1 MNNKNKIVIPKSW
14 MIIILI
20 ISIEI
25 MLVSYLGT
33 NAILRKIAGKTQN
46 YLLSEVEP
54 KELGEDADSWKL
66 KTMFIERDDDGTE
79 TQTDDITWNAIDYN
93 ESKIITVQINYS
105 NTNTKQAYAPG
116 ELKIVVPNLGKTK
129 YWYHNYNGEEVKDVV
144 YYIADEISASDPYS
158 EEEKEKWNW
167 SYEYDALNEVCVF
180 TNNEEIEAGT
190 SCEGSIQMSYNF
202 NNMNSMINGTDLNIK
217 ATLNNEAES
226 NNIHFAFTSKKD
238 TFYSEVSTYKIS
250 NYEGLP
256 ENATEYVW
264 VKYNFCVNRQID
276 GIRCRINEPTL
287 KIDIP
292 KNSILV
298 NKNFEEV
305 IANNGKYILPI
316 EIPYTSNYFYIG
328 YLESEYKDKQIENT
342 FEVYGEYGDYDSD
355 RDFTGEQELL
365 TNKEITIN
373 INDFLIDTNNLY
385 EITQSD
391 NYFYCA
397 GSYQNIKD
405 GLARYYFGIKPKI
418 NYVDGKITARI
429 GNDVLAITAEDGSY
443 RKLEDD
449 EYYFAKIIVP
459 VFRNLND
466 NEIPEGKYTYSIF
479 VRYANEENYVLYEK
493 NLKNTKSEQTISFT
507 EENIVGWY
515 IEIYDLEESCKLSRD
530 SYIDS
535 LESHLKIHVQD
546 NITNSGKIYNWAY
559 LQAYK
564 KDSNGELVLQNERDL
579 EKQPY
584 SEIEKQIDLPNYDKK
599 YYRVNLQRTFLS
611 YDYTENRLL
620 GSCNS
625 EIQNI
630 KVKDGD
636 FYIKTDLITY
646 IENARFGSHIFT
658 EFNGWKNCYIFDKEI
673 ELDMTEEEIK
683 NSIRGYNWDKVLKNN
698 KTTFKSEEE
707 FNEFIKDCV
716 TVKIDRN
723 YKNIGKN
730 YVEIIYDFREVPLD
744 LSNFMNDCYN
754 GDLGIYI
761 YFNLKVSYED
771 YKMNRNIY
779 SYNIYTMNLD
789 DDDSY
794 ELKYS
799 NKDYE
804 DIDEDGDITEMIESS
819 SQSITL
825 VYAGET
831 KQELQMSMQTVS
843 TNNKYVIENALTYK
857 DYPYSYKLRVTAGP
871 NDLTN
876 VVVYNEIETEGE
888 GWKGSFQ
895 GVDTSVAESQGYN
908 VKVYYSEI
916 TGNGSI
922 KDDPNWKEYIEGV
935 TDKTKVKAIAFDY
948 GNSIIKSGNV
958 TYVLINMRGNSQD
971 EVEGVYAQN
980 RCHIEWSPID
990 ILGNV
995 IGDAQGI
1002 QSNTTEIGF
1011 ATGTKN
1017 YDVTLQWPEELEK
1030 PENVTINLIRDG
1042 EIVKTIELNEEDE
1055 WKGVFEE
1062 NEIYTVIDGSLTE
1075 SDYKIQIIENSGG
1088 DASDNEYFYNVEEE
1102 KEKDGFIIEAYGNA
1116 TKELSYKVQYISLE
1130 DGKEQIKEEIV
1141 KSKTVNSSE
1150 PNTLKFD
1157 RTLVNSIYEGYE
1169 IKRTEPQT
1177 IASTVNNGDII
1188 KVYLDKIDCDV
1199 IIKYIDN
1206 NRGWNEQIADTV
1218 TITKKY
1224 GETVDLSEYSK
1235 EIEGYQ
1241 LIEAPEEKIITLAE
1255 KEKEYIFYYAKNT
1268 SFIVRL
1274 RDAVSSK
1281 ILFKTDLIPVVV
1293 GQKCNI
1299 NIENDKII
1307 VIIEGTK
1314 YEYPI
1319 GESLKGYRLFNSSA
1333 PSEQTIYYGENTY
1346 DFYYIR
1352 EASLSIYQ
1360 MDAEEE
1366 GRTFEEKHII
1376 GSVGDDFY
1384 TEAINIKNKVL
1395 VGMVIGEII
1404 DNNPETKEGIFAGI
1418 RDGKLVYCNQE
1429 TGETVEQPSSYSG
1442 KLSENQTIV
1451 IYYYA
1456 GIEESEEKG
1465 VIVKCV
1471 DVDTGGLINNDLI
1484 IGNVGDTYETSPIDL
1499 KGYKLVEDKL
1509 PENANGQIAEDVTEV
1524 IYYYKSVRTSSVVG
1538 VYINQETGAELE
1550 REMLAEGVVGKEY
1563 KLNPKNSI
1571 TIDGTEYV
1579 LITERMPDDIKGTL
1593 EPNEKEV
1600 KFYYAEKSKGVT
1612 KKVIDKTTGEVIK
1625 TISSSDEPGNDYVG
1639 KQVDNLPP
1647 VIPGYDLV
1655 SAPNVEDIP
1664 QKMTK
1669 EEIVLEYYYIK
1680 KVTITVKYVDINT
1693 GNVLL
1698 EYNSIKN
1705 ENVESTIQITNK
1717 HQNDTYEAKPKIF
1730 KGYVLVERPEEE
1742 TITLGTEDVV
1752 LTYKYGRESKGVVLV
1767 ICDYETKQPIDRIV
1781 FKDESIEDYEG
1792 KTYVV
1797 TIPEVDGYELVTDM
1811 LPENSEGK
1819 MTTEL
1824 IKVKYYYKKK
1834 QAEEEIKEDIS
1845 NNVTGTGGENNINNN
1860 NITVAGSINGN
1871 SLPNTGDKKFF
1882 IAMLAIINVILGNIM
1897 QIGFSKNNKK
1907 K

>member
-33 NAILRKIAGKTQN
+33 NAILRKIAGKNQN
-46 YLLSEVEP
+46 YLSNAVEP

-66 KTMFIERDDDGTE
+66 KTMFIERDNDGTE
-79 TQTDDITWNAIDYN
+79 TQTDDITWNAIN
-93 ESKIITVQINYS
+93 ESESKIITVQINYS

-116 ELKIVVPNLGKTK
+116 ELKIVVPNLGKTFLESCYYDGDELVK
-129 YWYHNYNGEEVKDVV
+129 SYHR
-144 YYIADEISASDPYS
+144 ADEISASNPYS

-167 SYEYDALNEVCVF
+167 SYEYDAQNEMCVF
-180 TNNEEIEAGT
+180 TNNNEIEAGT

-202 NNMNSMINGTDLNIK
+202 NYMHNMINGTDLNIK
-217 ATLNNEAES
+217 AILNNEVES
-226 NNIHFAFTSKKD
+226 NTIHYTFTSSKS
-238 TFYSEVSTYKIS
+238 TFNSWTDTYKIS

-256 ENATEYVW
+256 EDATEYVW
-264 VKYNFCVNRQID
+264 VKYKFGAGSQDD
-276 GIRCRINEPTL
+276 GIRYQISKPTL
-287 KIDIP
+287 KLDIP
-292 KNSILV
+292 ENCILL
-298 NKNFEEV
+298 NDNFEKV
-305 IANNGKYILPI
+305 IANNGEHILPI
-316 EIPYTSNYFYIG
+316 EIPYTDNYFYIG
-328 YLESEYKDKQIENT
+328 YLESEYKDKQIKNT
-342 FEVYGEYGDYDSD
+342 FEAYGEYKDYDGD

-365 TNKEITIN
+365 AYKEITIN
-373 INDFLIDTNNLY
+373 INDFLIDISNLY
-385 EITQSD
+385 EITQEVESW
-391 NYFYCA
+391 NCA

-405 GLARYYFGIKPKI
+405 GFARYCFNFEPKI
-418 NYVDGKITARI
+418 NYLDGKITARI
-429 GNDVLAITAEDGSY
+429 GNDILAIITEDANY

-449 EYYFAKIIVP
+449 EYYFSKIIVP
-459 VFRNLND
+459 VFRNLN
-466 NEIPEGKYTYSIF
+466 NNIISEGKYTYNVF
-479 VRYANEENYVLYEK
+479 VRYANEENYVLYKE
-493 NLKNTKSEQTISFT
+493 NLKNENSAQTINFS
-507 EENIVGWY
+507 ENNIVGWY
-515 IEIYDLEESCKLSRD
+515 IEIYDLEESCQLASDIYSD
-530 SYIDS
+530 SVKSY
-535 LESHLKIHVQD
+535 LKIHVQD
-546 NITNSGKIYNWAY
+546 NILNPEGEIYNWGY
-559 LQAYK
+559 LQVYK
-564 KDSNGELVLQNERDL
+564 KDSNGELVLQNERNL
-579 EKQPY
+579 EKEPY
-584 SEIEKQIDLPNYDKK
+584 SRREEKIGLQEFDEK
-599 YYRVNLQRTFLS
+599 YYKTSVQRAFAS
-611 YDYTENRLL
+611 YYYTENRTLD
-620 GSCNS
+620 SWNY
-625 EIQNI
+625 ENQNVE
-630 KVKDGD
+630 VKNGD
-636 FYIKTDLITY
+636 FYIKINSGTS
-646 IENARFGSHIFT
+646 IENARYGDHVFS

-673 ELDMTEEEIK
+673 ELEMTEEEIK
-683 NSIRGYNWDKVLKNN
+683 DSVSGYNWDKVLKHN

-707 FNEFIKDCV
+707 FNEFLKDHI
-716 TVKIDRN
+716 TVKIDKN
-723 YKNIGKN
+723 YKNTGKT
-730 YVEIIYDFREVPLD
+730 YLEIIYDFVESPLN
-744 LSNFMNDCYN
+744 LSKLMSDWNS
-754 GDLGIYI
+754 GDLNIYVC
-761 YFNLKVSYED
+761 FDLKVAYED
-771 YKMNRNIY
+771 YKLNRNIY
-779 SYNIYTMNLD
+779 NYNVYTMNLD

-794 ELKYS
+794 KLRS
-799 NKDYE
+799 SYE
-804 DIDEDGDITEMIESS
+804 DNDDIDKDGDITEMIKSS

-908 VKVYYSEI
+908 VKVYYSET

-922 KDDPNWKEYIEGV
+922 KDDSNWKEYIEGV
-935 TDKTKVKAIAFDY
+935 TDKTKVKAVAFDY

-971 EVEGVYAQN
+971 EAKDVYAQN

-1002 QSNTTEIGF
+1002 QSNATEIGF

-1102 KEKDGFIIEAYGNA
+1102 NEKDGFIIEAYGNA
-1116 TKELSYKVQYISLE
+1116 TKELSYKVQYISIE
-1130 DGKEQIKEEIV
+1130 DGKEQIKEEII

-1188 KVYLDKIDCDV
+1188 KIYIDKMDCDV

-1206 NRGWNEQIADTV
+1206 NRGWNEQIAETV

-1224 GETVDLSEYSK
+1224 GETVDLYEYSK

-1241 LIEAPEEKIITLAE
+1241 LIEAPKEKIITLDE
-1255 KEKEYIFYYAKNT
+1255 KEKEYILYYAK
-1268 SFIVRL
+1268 
-1274 RDAVSSK
+1274 
-1281 ILFKTDLIPVVV
+1281 KTTLMIELKDDLIGKTIDTIGPIDVSV
-1293 GQKCNI
+1293 GQEYTIKVEENKVLFTVGDLTQEFNI
-1299 NIENDKII
+1299 DVEKFKDYKLSGEDIKQGSIYYGDNYANIYYISSSPLTVLHLDYEGEGKIYYEQHITGTAGDTYYTEPKNIENKIFCI
-1307 VIIEGTK
+1307 MMSFEMIDGNQEVNNYIE
-1314 YEYPI
+1314 
-1319 GESLKGYRLFNSSA
+1319 SDL
-1333 PSEQTIYYGENTY
+1333 
-1346 DFYYIR
+1346 
-1352 EASLSIYQ
+1352 
-1360 MDAEEE
+1360 
-1366 GRTFEEKHII
+1366 
-1376 GSVGDDFY
+1376 
-1384 TEAINIKNKVL
+1384 
-1395 VGMVIGEII
+1395 
-1404 DNNPETKEGIFAGI
+1404 
-1418 RDGKLVYCNQE
+1418 RDGKLVYIDKM
-1429 TGETVEQPSSYSG
+1429 TGEIVEQPIIYTGVFKENSSVVAYG
-1442 KLSENQTIV
+1442 YTDIGER
-1451 IYYYA
+1451 
-1456 GIEESEEKG
+1456 KG

-1471 DVDTGGLINNDLI
+1471 DVDTGGLINNDI
-1484 IGNVGDTYETSPIDL
+1484 ILGNVGDTYETTPPDL
-1499 KGYKLVEDKL
+1499 KGYKLVDSKL

-1550 REMLAEGVVGKEY
+1550 REKLAEGVVGKEY
-1563 KLNPKNSI
+1563 TLNPKNSI

-1647 VIPGYDLV
+1647 EIPGYDLV
-1655 SAPNVEDIP
+1655 SAPNVEDMP

-1730 KGYVLVERPEEE
+1730 KGYVLVEKPEEE

-1752 LTYKYGRESKGVVLV
+1752 LTYKYGRESKGVVIV

-1834 QAEEEIKEDIS
+1834 QVEEEIKEEIS
-1845 NNVTGTGGENNINNN
+1845 NTVTGTGGENNINNN